1 MTRPPFE
8 GPPFGPRGGEPP
20 PQAFLPP
27 ITRTGAG
34 DTVVVEL
41 SVVNQASQPRMFT
54 VSVLGLDSSWLPL
67 PVRVGPV
74 PVGASRVVE
83 LVLRPPSGTM
93 PARYPFV
100 VAVQAGD
107 PAAGGAGGAGATTM
121 AEGALVIDEPSR
133 LSMEV
138 SPIDSTAVFGRRIEV
153 LLRNTGQ
160 SPARVQLRS
169 EVSDGAHLRLS
180 RHRLEVLP
188 GGSAKV
194 RGRLTLSRP
203 RLFGGRA
210 RHPFLVAARG
220 LGAPTS
226 VTGSLTS
233 RPLFSPLGVK
243 VLAILTVLGLWTA
256 LAGAGIPMLAK
267 SVRGNQANPQAA
279 SPKATVQSSG
289 SAASAKPGGSGSG
302 GSTSGSSS
310 GGSASGSGGSGS
322 GGAAKT
328 AKPTPVVAAGPAA
341 VRLNGIVTGTA
352 PAGVT
357 VSLQPTSLVDEK
369 AAGAQPV
376 GESAKSVTDSLAP
389 IGKITGAQLT
399 VRAPS
404 AVSSTKSTVTRQ
416 NGAWSFAGITAPG
429 YYLLTFAKAGYQTR
443 RYIINAADA
452 DATEPLPVAMTAGAG
467 TLTGRI
473 TGPAGAVGGATITI
487 SDGQNVV
494 ATSSNSSGT
503 TGNWKVDGLS
513 TPGTF
518 LISASKDGLSLESA
532 LVTLAAGQSRSVNLS
547 LKSGMGSLVG
557 SVQDTDSLGV
567 TSGVGGATVTVTDGT
582 ITRTAT
588 TVTSGPVGRYTLP
601 GLPVPGKYT
610 ITIAEDGFLPQTQ
623 QIELHAGQSKAAVDA
638 MLTPATAV
646 VGGTVTDPAGLGLVG
661 AGLVLTG
668 PTSSYKTMSVSNPP
682 GSFRFNGVAPGTY
695 VLGAELYG
703 RITGYATVTAT
714 VGGVASVVLKL
725 AQTPGG
731 VLPAS
736 SHVRGRIT
744 DARSGGPL
752 SCDQADAY
760 DPSLPPGSPANLALC
775 KLNVGV
781 DVSQQAV
788 ADACGTSGVPN
799 PLVVCGVDPSQ
810 QYTVPSLDLHPVTG
824 LLPGLHHLTVSA
836 PGYESGTVDVQ
847 VPLGGTVEAPQ
858 LALYPS
864 ATVVG
869 TVNAAVGSLST
880 GPDLTELD
888 DPDEPVPTGQDYA
901 HQVAYRTCVVVVP
914 ASPEPATAPTCTV
927 VEPADPSGAETC
939 VPVPAAGKCSLTS
952 VSDGSYTVRGL
963 AHGTHLV
970 YVHPLNPEYRPVA
983 GARVI
988 LDRGATGRYDANL
1001 HRLAR
1006 LVLSVLAPNDSGGLV
1021 NAPAAVPLTVTPAP
1035 LAAQP
1040 VLATGVAGRVR
1051 IVALGPGAHTLAASK
1066 GANSGTLSV
1075 PVGEDQ
1081 ELNTQ
1086 LAMTQSIPQ
1095 LTGRVTSSYTGT
1107 TQGLANASVTVS
1119 GVVAYSGT
1127 TPIRAQVNVIT
1138 DSRGC
1143 WAVTADGN
1151 APTSGIGACATGFA
1165 DIPRARL
1172 ALVIGQADVGIT
1184 ADKFNSFNATGM
1196 AVTTAS
1202 LIAVNLVP
1210 TARPISGTLTIN
1222 PADAGVRRSNVVV
1235 TVNRKA
1241 TGTGTVDVGVD
1252 DSGALT
1258 WEDSEYS
1265 QANLVRPGNYT
1276 LSASMTGYAT
1286 STVSFTCDLGVD
1298 CVVPPIELQQLGS
1311 LEISTADADGAAVP
1325 NAIFVLSG
1333 GGSTP
1338 VTQTAPP
1345 GSSSVT
1351 FGNLTPGVA
1360 YKVRIQAAGFAFGS
1374 TGTDIAVSCADGFTA
1389 IAIAAGTQSRCVASL
1404 TARGAIVGTT
1414 QSVLGTDVT
1423 QALGNVL
1430 LKATYCGANT
1440 TTVAGC
1446 PSAPSASSFT
1456 AISSSTGEFRITG
1469 TNSRDGLAAGGWV
1482 VDLSLAGYTAQQ
1494 REYFQVTT
1502 GDTDSARVLNLNA
1515 NRVNL
1520 KIGVASSDSNDPA
1533 NLVTTAEL
1541 TLSATD
1547 DSQSAVTLEAAG
1559 ADHFYLFSAVVPTTY
1574 TLEIS
1579 GPNIATL
1586 NVQLSALIGVANQ
1599 TIYVR
1604 TDVRTSSISGIV
1616 SGEQGTSQVASPLDG
1631 VTVDLIRISDGTTVK
1646 TTTSG
1651 GTAGSG
1657 IYGFSPVTEDSYVVR
1672 FTKTGY
1678 VTLNSPTSVGAGQN
1692 PTISPSLVRVK
1703 NNVVVTFTASNG
1715 FAVDGAKAYLIASP
1729 VSSNPPQAPQTL
1741 TGTAPSYTTT
1751 FDTVPSGSWTLWI
1764 ELPANHNGAVMSTG
1778 SAPVE
1783 VTAASPYPITVSG
1796 TSTGLSTAV
1805 GFTIAE
1811 SELDLRVL
1819 ATPLTA
1825 DANPVPATVA
1835 LSVKQGTTSIYT
1847 AASFPTSTA
1856 TLSNTTPIWVTPSL
1870 PYTLTAKAPTTSGA
1884 GWTGTATATVTPASS
1899 STAVSAQVPLTEK
1912 GGTLTITVDTL
1923 DAKNKTVLVEGATVS
1938 IAPVDTAVTAPTSKD
1953 SDVKGLVSFSQLPPG
1968 DYDLTAT
1975 KTTVTGTGASQVS
1988 TTQTG
1993 TAHVTV
1999 GTTAQS
2005 VTIDIVT
2012 VP

>member
-1 MTRPPFE
+1 MTRPPSE
-8 GPPFGPRGGEPP
+8 GQPFKQRRPPAGAEPP
-20 PQAFLPP
+20 PLAFLPAVS
-27 ITRTGAG
+27 RTGAG

-41 SVVNQASQPRMFT
+41 HLVNQADQPRMFT

-67 PVRVGPV
+67 PLHVGPV
-74 PVGASRVVE
+74 TVGASRVVE
-83 LVLRPPSGTM
+83 LVLRPPSGTVA
-93 PARYPFV
+93 ARYPFV

-107 PAAGGAGGAGATTM
+107 PAARGPGPSATATTM
-121 AEGALVIDEPSR
+121 AEGTLVVDEPSR

-203 RLFGGRA
+203 RLFGGRT

-243 VLAILTVLGLWTA
+243 LLAILTVLGLWAA
-256 LAGAGIPMLAK
+256 LAGVGIPMLAK

-279 SPKATVQSSG
+279 SSKPAGQPSG
-289 SAASAKPGGSGSG
+289 SATAGSGKSG
-302 GSTSGSSS
+302 G
-310 GGSASGSGGSGS
+310 SGSGGSGS
-322 GGAAKT
+322 GGSGSGGSGGSSKP
-328 AKPTPVVAAGPAA
+328 AKPVPVVAAQPAA

-352 PAGVT
+352 PAGVK

-376 GESAKSVTDSLAP
+376 GESARSITDSLAV
-389 IGKITGAQLT
+389 IGKISGEQLS
-399 VRAPS
+399 VRAQT
-404 AVSSTKSTVTRQ
+404 AVSSKKSTLTRQ

-443 RYIINAADA
+443 QYIINASDA
-452 DATEPLPVAMTAGAG
+452 DATEPLPVAMTAGTG
-467 TLTGRI
+467 NLTGRI

-494 ATSSNSSGT
+494 ATSSNSSGRI
-503 TGNWKVDGLS
+503 GDWKVDGLS

-518 LISASKDGLSLESA
+518 LISASKDGLSLESS
-532 LVTLAAGQSRSVNLS
+532 LITLAAGQSRSLNLS
-547 LKSGMGSLVG
+547 LKPGMGSLVG
-557 SVQDTDSLGV
+557 TVQGTDSLGV
-567 TSGVGGATVTVTDGT
+567 TSGVGGATVTATDGT
-582 ITRTAT
+582 IVRTAT
-588 TVTSGPVGRYTLP
+588 TVTSGPIGRYTLP
-601 GLPVPGKYT
+601 ALPVPGTYT
-610 ITIAEDGFLPQTQ
+610 VTIAEDGFLPRTHQVRLGT
-623 QIELHAGQSKAAVDA
+623 GQSKAVVDA

-646 VGGTVTDPAGLGLVG
+646 VGGTVTDAAGLGLVG

-668 PTSSYKTMSVSNPP
+668 PATSYKTMSVSNPL

-703 RITGYATVTAT
+703 RITSYATVTAE

-760 DPSLPPGSPANLALC
+760 DPALPPGSPANLALC

-781 DVSQQAV
+781 DVSRQAV
-788 ADACGTSGVPN
+788 EDACGPNGAPN

-810 QYTVPSLDLHPVTG
+810 EYTVPSIDVVPVTG
-824 LLPGLHHLTVSA
+824 LLPGLHHLTISA

-847 VPLGGTVEAPQ
+847 VPLGGTVDAPQ

-869 TVNAAVGSLST
+869 TINATVGSLST
-880 GPDLTELD
+880 GPDLTKLD

-901 HQVAYRTCVVVVP
+901 HQVDYRTCVVVIP
-914 ASPEPATAPTCTV
+914 ASPVPATPPTCTLV
-927 VEPADPSGAETC
+927 AAAPGGVQTC
-939 VPVPAAGKCSLTS
+939 APVPAVPAVGKCSLTS

-970 YVHPLNPEYRPVA
+970 YVHPLNPEYRPVS
-983 GARVI
+983 GAQVI
-988 LDRGATGRYDANL
+988 LDRGATGRYDVNL

-1021 NAPAAVPLTVTPAP
+1021 NATEPVPVTVTPAP
-1035 LAAQP
+1035 VAAQP
-1040 VLATGVAGRVR
+1040 IITTGVAGRVR
-1051 IVALGPGAHTLAASK
+1051 IVALGAGSHVVAASK
-1066 GANSGTLSV
+1066 GANSATMSV

-1081 ELNTQ
+1081 EVNTQ

-1095 LTGRVTSSYTGT
+1095 LIGWVTSSYTGT

-1127 TPIRAQVNVIT
+1127 TPIRAQVNVVT

-1143 WAVTADGN
+1143 FAVTADGN
-1151 APTSGIGACATGFA
+1151 APTSGMGACATDFA

-1172 ALVIGQADVGIT
+1172 ALVIGQADVGVT
-1184 ADKFNSFNATGM
+1184 ADNFNSYNATGM
-1196 AVTTAS
+1196 AVTTGS

-1210 TARPISGTLTIN
+1210 TARPISGTVTVN
-1222 PADAGVRRSNVVV
+1222 PANAGVRRSNVTI

-1241 TGTGTVDVGVD
+1241 TGSGTVDVGVD
-1252 DSGALT
+1252 DNGALS

-1265 QANLVRPGNYT
+1265 LANLVRPGNYT
-1276 LSASMTGYAT
+1276 LTASLAGYA
-1286 STVSFTCDLGVD
+1286 SRTVSFTCDLGVD
-1298 CVVPPIELQQLGS
+1298 CVVPPMELQELGS
-1311 LEISTADADGAAVP
+1311 LEISTEDVNEVEVD
-1325 NAIFVLSG
+1325 NAIFVLSAVG
-1333 GGSTP
+1333 VTP

-1351 FGNLTPGVA
+1351 FSNLTPGVA
-1360 YKVRIQAAGFAFGS
+1360 YTVRIQAAGYAFGS
-1374 TGTDIAVSCADGFTA
+1374 TGTTIPVSCADGSTT
-1389 IAIAAGTQSRCVASL
+1389 ISIAAGTPSVCVARL
-1404 TARGAIVGTT
+1404 NARGAIVGTT
-1414 QSVLGTDVT
+1414 QAVFGTSIT
-1423 QALGNVL
+1423 QALGNVQL
-1430 LKATYCGANT
+1430 TATYCGASA
-1440 TTVAGC
+1440 TTVASC
-1446 PSAPSASSFT
+1446 PATALATGFT
-1456 AISSSTGEFRITG
+1456 AVSSSTGEFRITG

-1482 VDLSLAGYTAQQ
+1482 VDVSASGYTAQQ

-1502 GDTDSARVLNLNA
+1502 GDTDSTRLVKLNA
-1515 NRVNL
+1515 NKVNL
-1520 KIGVASSDSNDPA
+1520 KIGVANSASNDSTK
-1533 NLVTTAEL
+1533 LVTNA
-1541 TLSATD
+1541 TLVLSSTD
-1547 DSQSAVTLEAAG
+1547 DSQDSITQSTPRTGNLYV
-1559 ADHFYLFSAVVPTTY
+1559 FSTIVPTTY
-1574 TLEIS
+1574 TLQIS

-1586 NVQLSALIGVANQ
+1586 NVQITVFVGVANQ
-1599 TIYVR
+1599 TVYVR
-1604 TDVRTSSISGIV
+1604 TDVRTSSITGIV
-1616 SGEQGTSQVASPLDG
+1616 SGEQGTSQVASPMDG
-1631 VTVDLIRISDGTTVK
+1631 VSVSLIRVSDSTVVK

-1651 GTAGSG
+1651 GDAGTG
-1657 IYGFSPVTEDSYVVR
+1657 FFGFSPVTEDSYVVR

-1678 VTLNSPTSVGAGQN
+1678 VTLNSPTSVSSGQN
-1692 PTISPSLVRVK
+1692 PTLSPSLDRVK
-1703 NNVVVTFTASNG
+1703 HNVVVDFTASNG
-1715 FAVDGAKAYLIASP
+1715 FAVNGAKAYLIASP
-1729 VSSNPPQAPQTL
+1729 VSGNPPQAPQTL
-1741 TGTAPSYTTT
+1741 TGTAPSNTTT
-1751 FDTVPSGSWTLWI
+1751 FNLVPSGNWTVWI
-1764 ELPANHNGAVMSTG
+1764 ELPANHTGKVMSTG
-1778 SAPVE
+1778 SPPVQ
-1783 VTAASPYPITVSG
+1783 VTAASPYAITVSG
-1796 TSTGLSTAV
+1796 AATGVDTSV
-1805 GFTIAE
+1805 DFTIAE
-1811 SELDLRVL
+1811 SQLDLEVL
-1819 ATPLTA
+1819 ATALTS
-1825 DANPVPATVA
+1825 DTNPVPSTVA
-1835 LSVKQGTTSIYT
+1835 LTVKQGTTSIYT
-1847 AASFPTSTA
+1847 AASFLTSTT
-1856 TLSNTTPIWVTPSL
+1856 TLSNITSIWVTPSL
-1870 PYTLTAKAPTTSGA
+1870 AYTLSANPGTTHGV
-1884 GWTGTATATVTPASS
+1884 GWSTATTTVTPTSS
-1899 STAVSAQVPLTEK
+1899 STAVSAQVALNEK
-1912 GGTLTITVDTL
+1912 GGTLNITV
-1923 DAKNKTVLVEGATVS
+1923 KQKTGGALVEGATVS
-1938 IAPVDTAVTAPTSKD
+1938 VAPVDTAVTPPTD
-1953 SDVKGLVSFSQLPPG
+1953 DVTDNKGLVSFAQLPPG

-1975 KTTVTGTGASQVS
+1975 KTTTSTDAGGATVT

-1993 TAHVTV
+1993 SLKVTA

-2005 VTIDIVT
+2005 ITITVVT